1 MLAATMNKTGAVMP
15 KILFLF
21 AVLGI
26 SSAAFTQT
34 KQESWVTLNGLRPG
48 QNIQVIETTSK
59 KRSGTFLTVSDT
71 AISYRDATGERSIQ
85 RQDVRSVKLQSNH
98 RLRNTL
104 IFAGIGAGAGAG
116 IGAASVQQTGSIIL
130 SVSRGK
136 GAAVGAV
143 IGVVA
148 GAAVGSLLPAHSTI
162 YSASSH

>member
-1 MLAATMNKTGAVMP
+1 LEYPLLPSRKPKRILGNPKRVAAG
-15 KILFLF
+15 
-21 AVLGI
+21 
-26 SSAAFTQT
+26 T
-34 KQESWVTLNGLRPG
+34 KHPG
-48 QNIQVIETTSK
+48 HRNNLEE
-59 KRSGTFLTVSDT
+59 RSGTFLTVSDT

-85 RQDVRSVKLQSNH
+85 RQDVRSVKLQNNH

-130 SVSRGK
+130 GVSRGK